1 MAETHLGY
9 LKLYVLALH
18 PGAADC
24 PESVGGLNALEAVP
38 LQGSVHSLVIH
49 VAVKLLAALEEVRI
63 LRVLL
68 GADGYVEQLHRLIR
82 ERHTEAGTVPDCLGL
97 LNGQHPGLHVHIGH
111 LKLHDFGGPQRS
123 ETCVSQAGKIRD

>member
-9 LKLYVLALH
+9 LKLHVLALH

-49 VAVKLLAALEEVRI
+49 VAVKLLAAKRYGFCGFFLA
-63 LRVLL
+63 LMAMLSSFT
-68 GADGYVEQLHRLIR
+68 A
-82 ERHTEAGTVPDCLGL
+82 
-97 LNGQHPGLHVHIGH
+97 
-111 LKLHDFGGPQRS
+111 
-123 ETCVSQAGKIRD
+123 